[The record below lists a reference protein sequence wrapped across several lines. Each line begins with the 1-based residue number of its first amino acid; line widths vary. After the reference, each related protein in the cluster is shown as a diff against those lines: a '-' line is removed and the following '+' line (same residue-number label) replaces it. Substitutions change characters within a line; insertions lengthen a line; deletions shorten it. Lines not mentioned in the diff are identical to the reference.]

1 MEVTIRQVP
10 AQPDIQEQQE
20 AWLFHGTKYSV
31 EVNPMKKVTIFV
43 SLLLLLF
50 LTACNARSAES
61 DAQQPTQPQAESVA
75 LQVDVSGLPE
85 GQCYRQTP
93 YLNPIGISY
102 PEGQCVWNG
111 KVYSFSNAPAKLG
124 VTDANGNSE
133 ALELPDVEYIYSVCE
148 TGDCAAGGSQ
158 SVVLCRDG

>member
-10 AQPDIQEQQE
+10 AQPDIQEQQA

-61 DAQQPTQPQAESVA
+61 DYMLVNIRFFKVSRNQPQHTN
-75 LQVDVSGLPE
+75 LRCD
-85 GQCYRQTP
+85 
-93 YLNPIGISY
+93 
-102 PEGQCVWNG
+102 
-111 KVYSFSNAPAKLG
+111 
-124 VTDANGNSE
+124 
-133 ALELPDVEYIYSVCE
+133 
-148 TGDCAAGGSQ
+148 
-158 SVVLCRDG
+158 